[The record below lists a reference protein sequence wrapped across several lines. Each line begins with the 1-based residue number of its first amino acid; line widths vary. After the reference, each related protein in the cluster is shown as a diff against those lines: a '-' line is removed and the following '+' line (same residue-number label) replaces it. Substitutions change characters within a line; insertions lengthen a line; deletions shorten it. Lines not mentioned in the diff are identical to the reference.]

1 MGKLDGK
8 IALVTGGGQGIG
20 RAISERLAA
29 DGATV
34 AILELKAETGGAVA
48 TTINDSK
55 GKALQTAGGQAL
67 FIKTDCTKTAEVAAA
82 VDAVVMQHGQ
92 IDILVNNVGWA
103 KDTLFIEEDEAY
115 WDKVIALSMKA
126 MLITSHTVLK
136 DMVKR
141 KGGRIINISS
151 DAGKAGQ
158 LKGTVY
164 AACKGGVITFTRSL
178 ARETARNQI
187 NVNCVCPGPTDTPLY
202 EACIPDAIKQAFLQ
216 IIPLKRIGKPA
227 EIAAAV
233 AFFAGPD
240 ADYITGQTLSV
251 SGGLTMQ

>member
-8 IALVTGGGQGIG
+8 VAVVTGGGQGIG

-34 AILELKAETGGAVA
+34 AILELKAETGAAAAGA
-48 TTINDSK
+48 INGSK
-55 GKALQTAGGQAL
+55 GKAH
-67 FIKTDCTKTAEVAAA
+67 FIKTDCTKTADVNAAIDEV
-82 VDAVVMQHGQ
+82 VKKYGQ
-92 IDILVNNVGWA
+92 VDILVNNVGWA

-126 MLITSHTVLK
+126 MLITSHAVLK
-136 DMVKR
+136 DMTKR
-141 KGGRIINISS
+141 TGGKIINISS

-178 ARETARNQI
+178 AREVARQKI
-187 NVNCVCPGPTDTPLY
+187 NVNCVCPGPTETPLY
-202 EACIPDAIKQAFLQ
+202 EACIPDNIKQAFLQ
-216 IIPLKRIGKPA
+216 IIPLHRIGKPQ

-233 AFFAGPD
+233 AFFASPD